1 MFLVDNQPEFVS
13 KWFQRTVVFCP
24 ISSILWVSATVAAN
38 VKKKQKNKKNLNV
51 FSLQMVMMWQEATRK
66 FTVLSILPLQNTVG

>member
-38 VKKKQKNKKNLNV
+38 VKKKGKKCHQIYSEEKQKKLKC
-51 FSLQMVMMWQEATRK
+51 F
-66 FTVLSILPLQNTVG
+66 

>member
-38 VKKKQKNKKNLNV
+38 VKKKTKKQKKLKC
-51 FSLQMVMMWQEATRK
+51 F
-66 FTVLSILPLQNTVG
+66 